1 MLARGKAARP
11 AVAAGATRRRFHWD
25 VVPRTA
31 GTIWEDELQPPPTP
45 AAVAVAADPASI
57 MERERDVPLA
67 EATEEAGGAGATISD
82 GAAVSA
88 AAAPPSPP
96 PPTPRRLLP
105 PVPTV
110 EELFPDFD
118 DAFVNHEGTKKKPAP
133 CFSGTNAAA
142 PGRGGATSGCG
153 GDGAAMTADGDGQ
166 RGGEATPKPK
176 RVALIGAKKAQNLN
190 IMLAHFGKLTFA
202 ALARAVN
209 ELDERG
215 VMGLEGVTNLLDFVP
230 ARDETDAVRRYVSDG
245 GDTALLGKV
254 SSAGSWFVAVPPR
267 CRMEPYPVSPDP
279 SVSPPPTVWCHEAEL
294 FTLAISEV
302 DSLGERLVAMKAKC
316 TFDEEAGALRASLS
330 ALRAACRAL
339 RSASGAAALRAFL
352 GK

>member
-1 MLARGKAARP
+1 MRSDLRRSVSPLDAGRGRFGGGSRGKGADGVGDLTLPMLPLGVMLNRYHSP
-11 AVAAGATRRRFHWD
+11 AQGCVLSSPVTCPNGSD
-25 VVPRTA
+25 Y
-31 GTIWEDELQPPPTP
+31 DQD
-45 AAVAVAADPASI
+45 VAAD
-57 MERERDVPLA
+57 DDGGGDD
-67 EATEEAGGAGATISD
+67 ATRGGGGGQPATIA
-82 GAAVSA
+82 GILAGR
-88 AAAPPSPP
+88 
-96 PPTPRRLLP
+96 RRLGS
-105 PVPTV
+105 
-110 EELFPDFD
+110 D
-118 DAFVNHEGTKKKPAP
+118 D
-133 CFSGTNAAA
+133 SGGSGGSASRVSFAARA
-142 PGRGGATSGCG
+142 SSGSGCG
-153 GDGAAMTADGDGQ
+153 GDGAAMTADGDGR

-190 IMLAHFGKLTFA
+190 IMLAHFGKLAFA

-215 VMGLEGVTNLLDFVP
+215 VMGLEGATNLLDFVP
-230 ARDETDAVRRYVSDG
+230 ARDETVAVRRYISDG

-279 SVSPPPTVWCHEAEL
+279 SASPPPTVWCHEAEL